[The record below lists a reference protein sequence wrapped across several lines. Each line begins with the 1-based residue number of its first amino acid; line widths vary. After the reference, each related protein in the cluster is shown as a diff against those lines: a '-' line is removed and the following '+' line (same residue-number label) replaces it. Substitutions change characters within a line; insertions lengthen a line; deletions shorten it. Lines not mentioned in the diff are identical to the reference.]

1 MPGMSDHE
9 PRRDEP
15 SADAPQQVI
24 IVANIWVTGQPGL
37 VPRFGEP
44 FVAPEA
50 RAALLALGWTEPT
63 P

>member
-1 MPGMSDHE
+1 MSDQKE
-9 PRRDEP
+9 RRREAD
-15 SADAPQQVI
+15 ADAPQQVI
-24 IVANIWVTGQPGL
+24 IVANIRVTGQPEL

-50 RAALLALGWTEPT
+50 RAALLALGWTEPA